1 MKKNNNDYELA
12 YDKKPSQEE
21 VIKTTNSAI
30 LKTIKAFGKPIND
43 WSNLL
48 IYGDNLPVLK
58 KLLDNPKVCHK
69 IKLVYIDPPY
79 STKQI
84 FHGKKLQPAYHDQLS
99 GAAYLEFLR
108 KRLILLRELMSNEGS
123 IYVHL
128 DYNMAF
134 QIKLIMD
141 EIFGPANFRN
151 WITRKKSNQKNYTK
165 NNYGNIQDFILFY
178 TKTSKYTWNKPHT
191 ERGIYSLEERFPK
204 IEIKT
209 GRRYALVPIHAPETR
224 NGATGKP
231 WKGKLPPEGK
241 HWMYSPDK
249 LDEFEKKGEIYWSP
263 NGNPRRKIY
272 ADNNLGVPVQD
283 IWLDFKDA
291 HNQNIAI
298 TGYPTEKNPDILK
311 RIIEASSNEEDIIM
325 DCFLGSGTTISVA
338 EELNRKWIGIDNSKL
353 ATYISL
359 RRILETNN
367 NIQPQLNLSPNKN
380 NLAFKMAV
388 SDKDTMID
396 NHNHQPTT
404 DIHLNL
410 DNNLC
415 ELTIVNFESTDP
427 AIKKQKD
434 RGFSL
439 IGLVLIDYNYDGDNF
454 IVHKSFSSKNLK
466 TTLKFNRKDCG
477 NKIGIALYDIY
488 GNERLIVK
496 NLLSN

>member
-1 MKKNNNDYELA
+1 MKNSNNSYELT
-12 YDKKPSQEE
+12 YNGKNSNEE
-21 VIKTTNSAI
+21 IIKNTNSAVLI
-30 LKTIKAFGKPIND
+30 TSKSFGEPTDN

-58 KLLDNPKVCHK
+58 SLLDNSKVYRK
-69 IKLVYIDPPY
+69 VKLIYIDPPY
-79 STKQI
+79 STKQV
-84 FHGKKLQPAYHDQLS
+84 FRGKKLQPAYQDQLS

-108 KRLILLRELMSNEGS
+108 KRLILLRELMSNDGS

-141 EIFGPANFRN
+141 EVFGSSNFRN

-178 TKTSKYTWNKPHT
+178 SKTDKYTWNKPHT

-204 IEIKT
+204 IEKET
-209 GRRYALVPIHAPETR
+209 GRRYALVPIHAPEVR
-224 NGATGKP
+224 NGATGGL

-241 HWMYSPDK
+241 HWMYTPDK

-263 NGNPRRKIY
+263 NGNPRRKIF

-311 RIIEASSNEEDIIM
+311 RIIEASSNEGDIVM
-325 DCFLGSGTTISVA
+325 DCFSGSGTTISVA
-338 EELNRKWIGIDNSKL
+338 EELNRKWIGVDNSKL
-353 ATYISL
+353 AIYISL
-359 RRILETNN
+359 KRILDTKNSDQLRLEFSTNN
-367 NIQPQLNLSPNKN
+367 H
-380 NLAFKMAV
+380 LAFKALA

-396 NHNHQPTT
+396 NHNHVPTLNT
-404 DIHLNL
+404 HLNI
-410 DNNLC
+410 DNNIC
-415 ELTIVNFESTDP
+415 ELTIADFESTDP
-427 AIKKQKD
+427 AVKKQRD
-434 RGFSL
+434 RGLSL
-439 IGLVLIDYNYDGDNF
+439 LGLIVLDLNYDGKNF
-454 IVHKSFSSKNLK
+454 VIHKSFSNKDLRM
-466 TTLKFNRKDCG
+466 TLKFNKNDCG
-477 NKIGIALYDIY
+477 NKIGIAIYDIY
-488 GNERLIVK
+488 GNEKLIVK
-496 NLLSN
+496 ELRSN